1 MFVFVLCR
9 CTLSLLVRIS
19 SVYSFKRCLYTDN
32 LHSYILMLRV
42 ERKLQAFEQKHSLL
56 HRWVPSSSEY
66 QVVKSTMESR
76 RKSKLCAKIQHLARE
91 RWFLLSM
98 KAKYAGKLQFDLSLN
113 AWYSGYTATAL
124 QMVMLWHLGCQR
136 GSQRCLNN

>member
-1 MFVFVLCR
+1 
-9 CTLSLLVRIS
+9 
-19 SVYSFKRCLYTDN
+19 
-32 LHSYILMLRV
+32 MLRV

-56 HRWVPSSSEY
+56 HRWVPRSSEY
-66 QVVKSTMESR
+66 QIVKSTMESR

>member
-1 MFVFVLCR
+1 M
-9 CTLSLLVRIS
+9 
-19 SVYSFKRCLYTDN
+19 
-32 LHSYILMLRV
+32 
-42 ERKLQAFEQKHSLL
+42 ERKLKAFEQKHNLL

-76 RKSKLCAKIQHLARE
+76 RKRKLRDKIQHLARE

-98 KAKYAGKLQFDLSLN
+98 KAKYAGKLQFDVSLN

-124 QMVMLWHLGCQR
+124 QVAMFWHLDCQR
-136 GSQRCLNN
+136 GSRQCLNN